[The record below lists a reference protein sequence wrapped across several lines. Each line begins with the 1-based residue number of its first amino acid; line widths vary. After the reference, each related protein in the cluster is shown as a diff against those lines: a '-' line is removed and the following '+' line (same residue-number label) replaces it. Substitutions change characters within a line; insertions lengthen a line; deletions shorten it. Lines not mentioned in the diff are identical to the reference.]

1 MYERRKKNGDRSLA
15 TMIKLDPPSAFAERA
30 RARER
35 EREREAAGRGIHQLA
50 SQVWLERRRT
60 PQETADRSLTSQSI
74 KRFNNGRPHKAAA
87 ATIRRQTRGAG
98 DVTVSWRHRY
108 FSK

>member
-15 TMIKLDPPSAFAERA
+15 TMIKLDPPSAFAESA
-30 RARER
+30 R

-98 DVTVSWRHRY
+98 DGTVSWRHRY